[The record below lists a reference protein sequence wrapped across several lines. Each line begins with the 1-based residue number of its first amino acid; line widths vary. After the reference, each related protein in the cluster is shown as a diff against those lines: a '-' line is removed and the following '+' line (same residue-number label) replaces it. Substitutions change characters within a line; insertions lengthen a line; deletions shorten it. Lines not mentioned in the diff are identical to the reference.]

1 MKNPWIF
8 LVALAFAG
16 AAQAQLYKWVDKDG
30 RTRYGDTPPPGVK
43 ATVMGEPA
51 SGVAPPSAQG
61 AAKDAKKGP
70 LTPAEQEQEYRKRQQ
85 EAKKDSEKQGQE
97 SKEKAA
103 KAEDCA
109 RSKEYAA
116 ALESGQRIS
125 RTSPSG
131 ERYFMD
137 DDQRAQELAKTRQTT
152 QQVCAN

>member
-8 LVALAFAG
+8 LVVLAFAG

-30 RTRYGDTPPPGVK
+30 KTRYGDTPPPGVK
-43 ATVMGEPA
+43 ATVMGAPA
-51 SGVAPPSAQG
+51 SGEAP
-61 AAKDAKKGP
+61 AAAPASTGAKKGP

-85 EAKKDSEKQGQE
+85 EAKKESEKQGQE
-97 SKEKAA
+97 STEKA
-103 KAEDCA
+103 KKVEDCA
-109 RSKEYAA
+109 RTKEYVAS
-116 ALESGQRIS
+116 LESGQRIA

-137 DDQRAQELAKTRQTT
+137 DDQRAQELSKARQTM